1 MQNLHS
7 SSQKQ
12 ALYKGSAC
20 ISEVVCTKGNARNK
34 HVQGIRIHGREAF
47 GEVDESENLS

>member
-12 ALYKGSAC
+12 ALHKGSAC
-20 ISEVVCTKGNARNK
+20 ISEVVCTMGNVRNK
-34 HVQGIRIHGREAF
+34 HVQGIRIRGREAF
-47 GEVDESENLS
+47 GEVGESENLS